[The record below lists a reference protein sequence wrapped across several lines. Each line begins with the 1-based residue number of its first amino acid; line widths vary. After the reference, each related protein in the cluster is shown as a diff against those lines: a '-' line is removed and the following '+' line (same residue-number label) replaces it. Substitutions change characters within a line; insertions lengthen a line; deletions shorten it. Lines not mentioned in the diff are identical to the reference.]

1 MKPLAV
7 LIAGPTASG
16 KSALALALAERTGG
30 VIINADSMQV
40 YDGLR
45 VITARPPD
53 ADLARA
59 PHRLYGHVDPAADYS
74 VGRWLADMTAT
85 LGQAKAEGCLP
96 IVVGGTGLYF
106 RALLQ
111 GLAPI
116 PDIPEHVRAAV
127 RDAAEGDSTVIL
139 HARLATRDPETA
151 VRLQPRDRQ
160 RILRALEVLEATGR
174 PLSHWQR
181 DPHFGLLDAVACVK
195 LVLEMDRE
203 TLNARIDARFDAM
216 MAEGALAEVERLASR
231 ALPADRPLLKAQGV
245 PALLRHLRGD
255 LSLTQAVAEGQ
266 SESRRYAKRQVTWFR
281 HQMDGWLRA
290 APQDAPALLQDALAP

>member
-74 VGRWLADMTAT
+74 VGRWLADMAGT
-85 LGQAKAEGCLP
+85 LAQARAEARLP
-96 IVVGGTGLYF
+96 IVIGGTGLYF
-106 RALLQ
+106 RALIQ

-116 PDIPEHVRAAV
+116 PDIPESVRTAV
-127 RDAAEGDSTVIL
+127 RDAAEGDATVIL

-160 RILRALEVLEATGR
+160 RILRALEVFAATGR

-181 DPHFGLLDAVACVK
+181 DPQSGLLDPGACVK

-203 TLNARIDARFDAM
+203 MLNARIGSRFEAM
-216 MAEGALAEVERLASR
+216 MADGALAEVAHLASR

-245 PALLRHLRGD
+245 PALLRHLHGE
-255 LSLTQAVAEGQ
+255 LSLAQAVAEGQ

-281 HQMDGWLRA
+281 HQMAGWLRA
-290 APQDAPALLQDALAP
+290 TPQDAPALLQDALAP

>member
-53 ADLARA
+53 ADLTRA
-59 PHRLYGHVDPAADYS
+59 PHALYGHVDPAADYS
-74 VGRWLADMTAT
+74 VGRWLADMAAA
-85 LGQAKAEGCLP
+85 LADARAAGRLP

-106 RALLQ
+106 RGLTQ
-111 GLAPI
+111 GLAPV
-116 PDIPEHVRAAV
+116 PDIPDSVRTAV
-127 RDAAEGDSTVIL
+127 RTAAEGDSTVIL
-139 HARLATRDPETA
+139 HARLATLDPETA

-160 RILRALEVLEATGR
+160 RILRALEVFEATGR

-181 DPHFGLLDAVACVK
+181 EPHSGLLDPGGCVR
-195 LVLEMDRE
+195 LVLEMDRD
-203 TLNARIDARFDAM
+203 TLNARIDARFHVM
-216 MAEGALAEVERLASR
+216 MTEGALAEVEQLDAR
-231 ALPADRPLLKAQGV
+231 ALSADRPLLKAQGV
-245 PALLRHLRGD
+245 PALLRHLHGE
-255 LSLTQAVAEGQ
+255 LSLAQAVAEGQ

-290 APQDAPALLQDALAP
+290 SPQQAPDVIEDALRP

>member
-1 MKPLAV
+1 M
-7 LIAGPTASG
+7 
-16 KSALALALAERTGG
+16 LAERTGG
-30 VIINADSMQV
+30 IIINADSMQV
-40 YDGLR
+40 YDALR

-59 PHRLYGHVDPAADYS
+59 LHRLYGHVDAGADYS
-74 VGRWLADMTAT
+74 VGRWLTEIAA
-85 LGQAKAEGCLP
+85 AIAEAEGRLP

-106 RALLQ
+106 RALTR

-116 PDIPEHVRAAV
+116 PAIPETVRTAV
-127 RDAAEGDSTVIL
+127 RDAAEGESTVIL

-151 VRLQPRDRQ
+151 MGLKPRDRQ

-181 DPHFGLLDAVACVK
+181 DPHHGLLDADRCLR
-195 LVLEMDRE
+195 LVLEMDRAD
-203 TLNARIDARFDAM
+203 LNARIDARFETM
-216 MAEGALAEVERLASR
+216 MAEGALAEVAALATR

-245 PALLRHLRGD
+245 PALTRHLAGE
-255 LSLTQAVAEGQ
+255 LSLDQAVAEGQ

-281 HQMDGWLRA
+281 HQMEGWLRA
-290 APQDAPALLQDALAP
+290 TPDEAPALLTEALGL